1 MMMIFTGICVGVL
14 IGAVLGAIGMYLFI
28 KDAEIEKVMERQ
40 AEDDIPLEDP
50 WDADSLDDIMKQE
63 DIHYGEF

>member
-1 MMMIFTGICVGVL
+1 MMMIFTGFCAGVL

-40 AEDDIPLEDP
+40 AEDDIPLKDP
-50 WDADSLDDIMKQE
+50 WDAESLDDIMKQE